1 MIILHVKVY
10 NLILKT
16 LNKKNQKVRILLNKQ
31 LSKYLGIDFGINK
44 SGVSISDSNKLIS
57 FPLETI
63 ETKNLLDYIKQI
75 SIDENIEIFFEK
87 IDLFLF
93 LTESEGFGLVVL
105 EAIENNIPVVCSN
118 IEPLSEFVENSYKT
132 LVNRDNTGDIA
143 NFVYK
148 ILNDDDLI
156 KQIQIKQKNKITKEF
171 PITLSAEKHEKYYI
185 NLLNN

>member
-31 LSKYLGIDFGINK
+31 LSKYLGIDFGIKK

-75 SIDENIEIFFEK
+75 SIDENIEIVVIGKPLRLNNEIHDLEEEIVKFIESLKNYLPNIQVERIDERFTSK
-87 IDLFLF
+87 I
-93 LTESEGFGLVVL
+93 S
-105 EAIENNIPVVCSN
+105 
-118 IEPLSEFVENSYKT
+118 
-132 LVNRDNTGDIA
+132 
-143 NFVYK
+143 
-148 ILNDDDLI
+148 
-156 KQIQIKQKNKITKEF
+156 KQIIINSGVGKKNRRDKLIIDKISASLILESYLIQKNK
-171 PITLSAEKHEKYYI
+171 
-185 NLLNN
+185 

>member
-31 LSKYLGIDFGINK
+31 LSKYLGIDFGIKK

-75 SIDENIEIFFEK
+75 NIDENIEIVVIGKPLRLNNEIHDLEEEIVKFIKSLKNYLPNIQVERIDERFTSK
-87 IDLFLF
+87 I
-93 LTESEGFGLVVL
+93 S
-105 EAIENNIPVVCSN
+105 
-118 IEPLSEFVENSYKT
+118 
-132 LVNRDNTGDIA
+132 
-143 NFVYK
+143 
-148 ILNDDDLI
+148 
-156 KQIQIKQKNKITKEF
+156 KQIIINSGVGKKNRRDKLIIDKISASLILESYLIQKNK
-171 PITLSAEKHEKYYI
+171 
-185 NLLNN
+185 

>member
-31 LSKYLGIDFGINK
+31 LSKYLGIDFGIKK

-75 SIDENIEIFFEK
+75 SIDENIEIIVIGKPLMLNNEIHDLEEEIVKFIKSLKNYLPSIQVERIDERFTSK
-87 IDLFLF
+87 I
-93 LTESEGFGLVVL
+93 S
-105 EAIENNIPVVCSN
+105 
-118 IEPLSEFVENSYKT
+118 
-132 LVNRDNTGDIA
+132 
-143 NFVYK
+143 
-148 ILNDDDLI
+148 
-156 KQIQIKQKNKITKEF
+156 KQIIINSGVGKKNRRDKLIIDKISASLILESYLIQKNK
-171 PITLSAEKHEKYYI
+171 
-185 NLLNN
+185 

>member
-31 LSKYLGIDFGINK
+31 LSKYLGIDFGIKK

-75 SIDENIEIFFEK
+75 NIDENIEIVVIGKPLKLNKNTIFQKLFFIFLK
-87 IDLFLF
+87 IGRKSISTGYPGRSRF
-93 LTESEGFGLVVL
+93 
-105 EAIENNIPVVCSN
+105 P
-118 IEPLSEFVENSYKT
+118 EFK
-132 LVNRDNTGDIA
+132 
-143 NFVYK
+143 K
-148 ILNDDDLI
+148 
-156 KQIQIKQKNKITKEF
+156 
-171 PITLSAEKHEKYYI
+171 
-185 NLLNN
+185 

>member
-31 LSKYLGIDFGINK
+31 LSKYLGIDFGIKK

-75 SIDENIEIFFEK
+75 SIDENIEIVVIGKPLKLNNEIHDLEEDIVKFIKSLKNYLPNIQVERIDERFTSK
-87 IDLFLF
+87 I
-93 LTESEGFGLVVL
+93 S
-105 EAIENNIPVVCSN
+105 
-118 IEPLSEFVENSYKT
+118 
-132 LVNRDNTGDIA
+132 
-143 NFVYK
+143 
-148 ILNDDDLI
+148 
-156 KQIQIKQKNKITKEF
+156 KQIIIK
-171 PITLSAEKHEKYYI
+171 SGVR
-185 NLLNN
+185 

>member
-31 LSKYLGIDFGINK
+31 LSKYLGIDFGIKK

-75 SIDENIEIFFEK
+75 SIDENIEIVVIGKPLRLNNEIHDLEEEILKFIKSLKNHLPNIQVERIDERFTSK
-87 IDLFLF
+87 I
-93 LTESEGFGLVVL
+93 S
-105 EAIENNIPVVCSN
+105 
-118 IEPLSEFVENSYKT
+118 
-132 LVNRDNTGDIA
+132 
-143 NFVYK
+143 
-148 ILNDDDLI
+148 
-156 KQIQIKQKNKITKEF
+156 KQIIIQSGVGKKNRRDKLIIDKISASLILESYLIQKNK
-171 PITLSAEKHEKYYI
+171 
-185 NLLNN
+185 

>member
-31 LSKYLGIDFGINK
+31 LSKYLGIDFGIKK

-75 SIDENIEIFFEK
+75 SVDENIEIVVIGKPLKLNNEIHDLEEEIVKFIKSLKNYLPNIQVERIDERFTSK
-87 IDLFLF
+87 I
-93 LTESEGFGLVVL
+93 S
-105 EAIENNIPVVCSN
+105 
-118 IEPLSEFVENSYKT
+118 
-132 LVNRDNTGDIA
+132 
-143 NFVYK
+143 
-148 ILNDDDLI
+148 
-156 KQIQIKQKNKITKEF
+156 KQIIINSGVGKKNRRDKLIIDKISASLILESYLIQKNK
-171 PITLSAEKHEKYYI
+171 
-185 NLLNN
+185 